1 MLSAKGQP
9 VGSVAVARKVREVR
23 MLELYHHG
31 TSVCAA
37 KIRIALAEKA
47 LEWTG
52 HYIDILAGD
61 QLKPEYLKINPK
73 GVVPTLVHDG
83 HIVRESTVIGEYLDD
98 AFPDRPLR
106 PAAAL
111 DRAAMRMWTKRLDEE
126 LHPATSI
133 VTFAVSHRHAVLA
146 NPPEVVDEYINKFG
160 PEEAPRAPRPARARH
175 RLARGGAGRPTYDKF
190 LADMEAAL
198 AAGGPWLAGKTFS
211 LAETGVIPYVNRL
224 DMLQLSG
231 MWTEKRPH
239 LTDWWTRVKAR
250 PWFEREMLSYAPAP
264 LRAMMKAKGDEAW
277 PAVKAILAA

>member
-1 MLSAKGQP
+1 MLNAKGQP

-47 LEWTG
+47 LDWTG

-98 AFPDRPLR
+98 ALPDRPLK

-111 DRAAMRMWTKRLDEE
+111 DRAAMRMWTKRLDEDV
-126 LHPATSI
+126 HQATAI

-146 NPPEVVDEYINKFG
+146 NPPEMVDEYINKFG
-160 PEEAPRAPRPARARH
+160 PDEAVRRRAR
-175 RLARGGAGRPTYDKF
+175 LERGIDSAEAAPAIKTYDKF

-231 MWTEKRPH
+231 MWTERRPR

-264 LRAMMKAKGDEAW
+264 LRALMKAKGDEAW
-277 PAVKAILAA
+277 PQVKAILAA